1 MTALR
6 PLAAGMRAA
15 AAEGRTVVPVD
26 GFVLYLAP
34 ESSAP
39 HLSLA
44 IPSETAPTDWRAALA
59 ALPAAFAAQGRSARI
74 EAFVELHPGLV
85 EAAASLGW
93 RTAMTAPVMALVRGS
108 LTPMPAGA
116 AAYRAFDPAD
126 DARLT
131 AALRGAHLAFGGSE
145 DDPDAT
151 SWRPRLLRGLAN
163 GAILA
168 GGAGAAPGPPAPAAA
183 RPGGGR
189 GPPDPRGA
197 PPRARRP
204 PGAPRA
210 AAPPPA
216 GVPRAGAALQRG
228 GDVAELA
235 GVWTHPAF
243 RRRGLAH
250 AACHALLAAG
260 FAAGVAQAW
269 LSAAEGALTLY
280 QRLGFERVGTQVN
293 LDAP

>member
-168 GGAGAAPGPPAPAAA
+168 GAG
-183 RPGGGR
+183 
-189 GPPDPRGA
+189 DVD
-197 PPRARRP
+197 
-204 PGAPRA
+204 
-210 AAPPPA
+210 
-216 GVPRAGAALQRG
+216 GVPRAGAARPRG

-235 GVWTHPAF
+235 GGGTQPAF
-243 RRRGLAH
+243 RRRGRAH
-250 AACHALLAAG
+250 AAGHARLAAG